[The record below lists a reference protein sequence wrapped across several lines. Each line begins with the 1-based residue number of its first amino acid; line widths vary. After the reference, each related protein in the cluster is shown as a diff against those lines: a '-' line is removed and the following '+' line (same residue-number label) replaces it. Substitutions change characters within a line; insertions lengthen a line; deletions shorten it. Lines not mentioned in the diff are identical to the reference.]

1 MNVMAVLFAILMAA
15 PNKNPHNIHNIRKY
29 FMMSDFWFGSV
40 TGKVKGYAS
49 PQGDKTYDF
58 ALKFNKK
65 GTYELQVVKFSEGRF
80 TVMDSRTVDVKAG
93 ERITYRWGIPGSQM
107 KNLLGEK
114 PAVVLFVVKMGH
126 ERVAEHLLLV
136 WNGVKKAGASA
147 NKTNVKVI
155 GN

>member
-1 MNVMAVLFAILMAA
+1 MNVMAVLFTVLLAA
-15 PNKNPHNIHNIRKY
+15 PNKNPHNIRKF
-29 FMMSDFWFGSV
+29 FMMNDFWFGAVS
-40 TGKVKGYAS
+40 GKVKGAVS
-49 PQGDKTYDF
+49 PQGDRTYDF

-80 TVMDSRTVDVKAG
+80 TVMDSRKVDVKAG
-93 ERITYRWGIPGSQM
+93 ERITYRWGITGSQM

-126 ERVAEHLLLV
+126 ESIAENLLLV
-136 WNGVKKAGASA
+136 WDGVKKASIST